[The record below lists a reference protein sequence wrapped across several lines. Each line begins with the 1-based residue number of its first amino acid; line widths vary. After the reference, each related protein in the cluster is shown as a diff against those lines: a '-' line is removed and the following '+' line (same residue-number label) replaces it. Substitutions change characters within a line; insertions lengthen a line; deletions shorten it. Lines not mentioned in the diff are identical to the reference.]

1 MAKTTTPPSTS
12 DFLARKD
19 VQVHPYLHDKI
30 QVPDELQANVFV
42 TTLDKVYNWSRQAS
56 MWPLLFGLACCAI
69 EMIATAASRWDLA
82 RFGMEVMRPSP
93 RQSDLLIVSG
103 TVTKKMVPAIV
114 RIYNQMAEPRYVLS
128 MGACAT
134 GGGPFKEGYNVVSG
148 IDKYIPVDVYV
159 PGCPPTPDALIY
171 GILKL
176 HEKVLR
182 QSIATVPWYQKNSSG
197 FVPVPILGPD
207 IFDPRQIQLIK
218 EHTMAGV
225 KTAKPAVAPKPA
237 APAPA
242 APKPAAP
249 AATPAAPAP
258 VAEPVASAPA
268 EVVEAAPEQPAAP
281 TAAAPLSGKA
291 KERAEQAK
299 ARMAAKKGG

>member
-1 MAKTTTPPSTS
+1 
-12 DFLARKD
+12 
-19 VQVHPYLHDKI
+19 
-30 QVPDELQANVFV
+30 
-42 TTLDKVYNWSRQAS
+42 
-56 MWPLLFGLACCAI
+56 
-69 EMIATAASRWDLA
+69 
-82 RFGMEVMRPSP
+82 VMRPSP
-93 RQSDLLIVSG
+93 RQSDLMIVSG

-176 HEKVLR
+176 HDKVLR
-182 QSIATVPWYQKNSSG
+182 QSIMTVPWYQKGSSE

-218 EHTMAGV
+218 EHTLAGV
-225 KTAKPAVAPKPA
+225 KAAKA
-237 APAPA
+237 APA
-242 APKPAAP
+242 APRAAS
-249 AATPAAPAP
+249 AATPAATPG
-258 VAEPVASAPA
+258 
-268 EVVEAAPEQPAAP
+268 
-281 TAAAPLSGKA
+281 AAAPGQLSGKA

-299 ARMAAKKGG
+299 ARLAAKRQSG

>member
-1 MAKTTTPPSTS
+1 MAKTTTPVSNFS
-12 DFLARKD
+12 SLKQDQLNK
-19 VQVHPYLHDKI
+19 YLHDTI
-30 QVPDELQANVFV
+30 QVPEELQANVLI
-42 TTLDKVYNWSRQAS
+42 TTLDKVYDWSRQAS

-93 RQSDLLIVSG
+93 RQSDLMIVSG

-176 HEKVLR
+176 HEKVKR
-182 QSIATVPWYQKNSSG
+182 QSIMSVPWYQKGSSE
-197 FVPVPILGPD
+197 FIPVPILGPD

-218 EHTMAGV
+218 EHTL
-225 KTAKPAVAPKPA
+225 AKA
-237 APAPA
+237 AKPAPA
-242 APKPAAP
+242 APKAAAAP
-249 AATPAAPAP
+249 AATPAAAPA
-258 VAEPVASAPA
+258 APA
-268 EVVEAAPEQPAAP
+268 EAAPAAGEM
-281 TAAAPLSGKA
+281 SDKA
-291 KERAEQAK
+291 KSRIEQAK
-299 ARMAAKKGG
+299 ARLAAKRQG

>member
-1 MAKTTTPPSTS
+1 MAKTTTPVSNFS
-12 DFLARKD
+12 SLKQD
-19 VQVHPYLHDKI
+19 QVDKYLHDSI
-30 QVPDELQANVFV
+30 QVPEELQANVLI
-42 TTLDKVYNWSRQAS
+42 TTLDKVYDWSRQAS

-93 RQSDLLIVSG
+93 RQSDLMIVSG

-176 HEKVLR
+176 HEKVKR
-182 QSIATVPWYQKNSSG
+182 QSIMSVPWYQKGTSE
-197 FVPVPILGPD
+197 FIPVPILGPD

-218 EHTMAGV
+218 EHTLV
-225 KTAKPAVAPKPA
+225 KAAK
-237 APAPA
+237 PAPA
-242 APKPAAP
+242 APKAAP
-249 AATPAAPAP
+249 AAAPAAEPAAAPA
-258 VAEPVASAPA
+258 
-268 EVVEAAPEQPAAP
+268 EAAPAAG
-281 TAAAPLSGKA
+281 AMSDKA
-291 KERAEQAK
+291 KSRIEQAK
-299 ARMAAKKGG
+299 ARLAAKRQG